1 MQGYLGT
8 TIRRKLIFD
17 QYEGG
22 FLGDLTAKAVTY
34 RAENPDI
41 IVAEHVGGN
50 YTHVK
55 CLAVG
60 ETKLF
65 AQLDYG
71 DGSPARDVGPITV
84 SVIEVPKETVTV
96 TKSPAIV
103 GGVMIDPDA

>member
-8 TIRRKLIFD
+8 TIRRKLIYD

-22 FLGDLTAKAVTY
+22 YLGELSAKAVTY
-34 RAENPDI
+34 RSENPDI

-60 ETKLF
+60 QTKLF
-65 AQLDYG
+65 ASLDYG
-71 DGSPARDVGPITV
+71 EGLVREVGPIV
-84 SVIEVPKETVTV
+84 VTV
-96 TKSPAIV
+96 TDVPTKTETKAPAIV
-103 GGVMIDPDA
+103 GAVMLDPDEA

>member
-1 MQGYLGT
+1 MQGYVGT
-8 TIRRKLIFD
+8 TIRRKLIYD

-22 FLGDLTAKAVTY
+22 FLGELSAKVVTY

-50 YTHVK
+50 YTHVR

-65 AQLDYG
+65 ATLDYG
-71 DGSPARDVGPITV
+71 DGIPREVGPV
-84 SVIEVPKETVTV
+84 TVTV
-96 TKSPAIV
+96 QSVPSERKVPSIL
-103 GGVMIDPDA
+103 GGVMIDPDEQP